1 MGTAGLLSI
10 SPNAINSVPREASME
25 IDVRDTDLARRDAV
39 MDSITKEAASI
50 AKRRR
55 VRHKVALINQDPPAT
70 CSPQVRGV
78 GAQLAGACPHPH
90 FVACCDHIC
99 PVLHGAAAGPSSQAL
114 CSSCKPEVQGF
125 SCWLG
130 ALLGP
135 EAGPHL
141 NRADQASSTCAG
153 CGRGES
159 SCQAAETAAKE
170 HGQQSLP

>member
-39 MDSITKEAASI
+39 VDSITKEAASI

-78 GAQLAGACPHPH
+78 GAHLAGACPHPH

-99 PVLHGAAAGPSSQAL
+99 PVLHGTAAGPSSRAL

-125 SCWLG
+125 SWLG

-135 EAGPHL
+135 EAGPDLH
-141 NRADQASSTCAG
+141 RAD
-153 CGRGES
+153 
-159 SCQAAETAAKE
+159 CQ
-170 HGQQSLP
+170 LDLCRLWMR